1 MATPVPALRVVIDR
15 RICVGTSNC
24 AEEAP
29 EGYEMNEDGSPRVSP
44 AAAAAAL
51 LAGAHACPVGAI
63 SCFDVATGRRV
74 FP

>member
-1 MATPVPALRVVIDR
+1 MSSPLPPLRVVIDR

-29 EGYEMNEDGSPRVSP
+29 EGYEMNDDGTPRVSP
-44 AAAAAAL
+44 GAAAEAF
-51 LAGAHACPVGAI
+51 LAGARACPVGAI
-63 SCFDVATGRRV
+63 SCFEVATGRRV